1 MTKEVENWSYS
12 SRDVRVH
19 IPVGISYDCDLTLAQ
34 KLMVEAAKEA
44 KRALKSPAPSV
55 WLRAFGESTVDHE
68 ILVWV
73 GDPEAGLGS
82 VRSEILNRVWVL
94 FKENNIV
101 LPNPQ
106 RDIHIKDW
114 PRTLPAAEGT
124 SSGADA
130 GGE

>member
-1 MTKEVENWSYS
+1 V
-12 SRDVRVH
+12 
-19 IPVGISYDCDLTLAQ
+19 
-34 KLMVEAAKEA
+34 
-44 KRALKSPAPSV
+44 LKSPAPSV

-82 VRSEILNRVWVL
+82 VRSEVLNRVWVL

-114 PRTLPAAEGT
+114 PEALPAAAGKG
-124 SSGADA
+124 SGADA

>member
-114 PRTLPAAEGT
+114 PATLPAAEGK